1 MGDGDDRC
9 GYGGGLSG
17 PSSLGKDSAH
27 RQESNESQGKFSSGD
42 DRDGVVVFH
51 NEARDSNTSLAASDV
66 VVFPGDDSRLE
77 LFPTDDVGRAISSR
91 TFLLRPA
98 RNGLIGYFDH
108 CRNKCSVDMIYI
120 FVLSFLS
127 IVIVLVLILDA

>member
-17 PSSLGKDSAH
+17 SSSFGKDSDH
-27 RQESNESQGKFSSGD
+27 GQESDEPQRKPSSRGD
-42 DRDGVVVFH
+42 SDGVVVFH
-51 NEARDSNTSLAASDV
+51 NEARDSNASLAASDV

-98 RNGLIGYFDH
+98 RHGLIGYLDRF
-108 CRNKCSVDMIYI
+108 RNKCSVDMMYI
-120 FVLSFLS
+120 CVLSFLS